1 MAAAAAKPTTHDTQR
16 ETRPIAGVLDGQ
28 PEESAPAVAGVT
40 TFVAPPSDPAPAV
53 RTNPITELLS
63 VVSMGATL
71 VPNAPAEPVDNPAAS
86 ALLAWARRH
95 AEYTVDNTTA
105 APNTL
110 TGPIQL
116 AAPALALGPETPGAT
131 GIVDPTAIYNMWVYR
146 PLNGAV
152 QFWITSDLGMAV
164 DGVINR
170 ISGQYLIG
178 NGVDALADCSGPT
191 GCDGGDAGLLFGD
204 GGDGAD
210 GVYRCGRRRRR

>member
-1 MAAAAAKPTTHDTQR
+1 MTAALTKPTTHDKKRST
-16 ETRPIAGVLDGQ
+16 PAIAGSPGTNSG
-28 PEESAPAVAGVT
+28 ESAPAVAGVT

-110 TGPIQL
+110 IGPIQL

-152 QFWITSDLGMAV
+152 QFWITSDSASLSTVSSTVFLG
-164 DGVINR
+164 
-170 ISGQYLIG
+170 S
-178 NGVDALADCSGPT
+178 T
-191 GCDGGDAGLLFGD
+191 
-204 GGDGAD
+204 
-210 GVYRCGRRRRR
+210 